1 MKHIF
6 ALFTKDFKLFFK
18 NTGAVILTF
27 LVPMALIFI
36 FGLVF
41 GGFGKQSG
49 INPITVVVVDKD
61 NSDLSKKFISN
72 LNALKEIK
80 IQKNYLEKDKKI
92 KFDEKT
98 LKNFIKKGKRKVGI
112 VIPKGFKKKI
122 ISGKKPTLKILYD
135 PKFRIEYGI
144 INGLSQKILMS
155 KFPQLLYNSMFNSTK
170 KYLGENKNKL
180 FENDIYDVVKKYFN
194 LDKDTKLS
202 DNTSYQSK
210 IFSQE
215 PVNIKSEKLVGEDI
229 KNPMFAQSV
238 AGMAVMFLLF
248 SLSRAGSSI
257 LEEKNSGTLN
267 RLLVAP
273 VSSGS
278 IILSK
283 LLFASFLGVL
293 QLSVMFIFGK
303 LVFGLEIFSHIITLL
318 IMIIATSFAASG
330 LGMFIAAISK
340 NQSQVGGLTTLIA
353 LGMSALGGSMFPSI
367 IMPEYLQQIGKFTLN
382 YWAMHGFTGIFWR
395 SMSIKDIYPDAL
407 VLFAIFVVL
416 TLVSIILFRKKMFAR

>member
-1 MKHIF
+1 
-6 ALFTKDFKLFFK
+6 
-18 NTGAVILTF
+18 
-27 LVPMALIFI
+27 
-36 FGLVF
+36 
-41 GGFGKQSG
+41 
-49 INPITVVVVDKD
+49 
-61 NSDLSKKFISN
+61 
-72 LNALKEIK
+72 
-80 IQKNYLEKDKKI
+80 
-92 KFDEKT
+92 
-98 LKNFIKKGKRKVGI
+98 

-194 LDKDTKLS
+194 LDKDTKPS
-202 DNTSYQSK
+202 DNTLYQSK

-395 SMSIKDIYPDAL
+395 SMSIKDIYPVAL